1 MKKYRSLIIWAIA
14 LVLLFTAAYVVYDK
28 YKSQTIIQPPVP
40 EALTDPENGGG
51 VTQDGLANG
60 QDGNT
65 GGSTA
70 ETADNDAAQSNDKTI
85 SEGNGTGADD
95 QDGNGNDDNTVDDN
109 GNTGTDTTD
118 DDNDDVIM
126 VPDFTL
132 KDLDGNEVSLSDYK
146 GKIVVLNFWAVWCK
160 YCIEEMPDFNK
171 LDKELAEAG
180 DAVVLA
186 VNVQE
191 PYDTVKDYITKND
204 IGIRVLLD
212 EDGNVAGGIFGVDGY
227 PTTFV
232 VNKDGSL
239 YTYIPGKT
247 DLETMR
253 TIIDMVRENAPLN

>member
-1 MKKYRSLIIWAIA
+1 MKKYTSLIIWITA
-14 LVLLFTAAYVVYDK
+14 LVLIFIAAYVFYDK
-28 YKSQTIIQPPVP
+28 YQSQMIIQPPVP
-40 EALTDPENGGG
+40 DALADSPNNDGKSQDD
-51 VTQDGLANG
+51 TQDTGTNNTD
-60 QDGNT
+60 DGT
-65 GGSTA
+65 TDGSG
-70 ETADNDAAQSNDKTI
+70 NDAGSD
-85 SEGNGTGADD
+85 SGTGDEDD
-95 QDGNGNDDNTVDDN
+95 R
-109 GNTGTDTTD
+109 
-118 DDNDDVIM
+118 IM

-171 LDKELAEAG
+171 LDKELEEAG

-191 PYDTVKDYITKND
+191 SYDTVKDYITKNE
-204 IGIRVLLD
+204 IGLKVLLD
-212 EDGNVAGGIFGVDGY
+212 EDGQVAGGIFGVSGY

-247 DLETMR
+247 DHETMR
-253 TIIDMVRENAPLN
+253 KIMDMARENAPLY

>member
-1 MKKYRSLIIWAIA
+1 MKKYRSLIIWVAA
-14 LVLLFTAAYVVYDK
+14 LVLVLAAAYIVYNK
-28 YKSQTIIQPPVP
+28 YKSQLIIQPPVP
-40 EALTDPENGGG
+40 NALTDSNNTDRDTQGS
-51 VTQDGLANG
+51 VTYNQDE
-60 QDGNT
+60 DT
-65 GGSTA
+65 GGAAADDGTYQGSNPDGTDA
-70 ETADNDAAQSNDKTI
+70 GGADTTADA
-85 SEGNGTGADD
+85 GTG
-95 QDGNGNDDNTVDDN
+95 GE
-109 GNTGTDTTD
+109 
-118 DDNDDVIM
+118 DVIM

-146 GKIVVLNFWAVWCK
+146 GKIVVLNFWAVWCR

-191 PYDTVKDYITKND
+191 PYDTVNEYITKND
-204 IGIRVLLD
+204 IGIEVLLD
-212 EDGNVAGGIFGVDGY
+212 EDGYVAGDIFGVNGY

-253 TIIDMVRENAPLN
+253 TIIDAVRENTPLG